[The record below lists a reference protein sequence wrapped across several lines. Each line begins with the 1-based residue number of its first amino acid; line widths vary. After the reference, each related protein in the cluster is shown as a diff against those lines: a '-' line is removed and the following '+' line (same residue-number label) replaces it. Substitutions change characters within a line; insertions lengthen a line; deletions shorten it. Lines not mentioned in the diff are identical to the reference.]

1 MRIDLE
7 TAWAAGL
14 LLGLCRTAGFAAASP
29 LVARALPPVGRVLLA
44 LAGAVLLAR
53 PVTADLTVPHLLGW
67 AGANVAVGL
76 ALGFVSGI
84 GLWLFQVA
92 GEILDAGSGLAMART
107 LDPLARAEVGV
118 LGRLFQ
124 MTAFALLLALGG
136 DRLLLAGLARSA
148 ELLPLTGAPALPPG
162 LGDAVLAAIS
172 SLMVA
177 GFELAAPVLGALVLT
192 ELALALAARLAPQAN
207 VFLLGLS
214 VKVALTLA
222 LLGSALALFP
232 GTARD
237 ALEVALRALGGAIRL
252 LAGGSA

>member
-1 MRIDLE
+1 MRIELE

-14 LLGLCRTAGFAAASP
+14 LLALCRTAGFAAASP

-44 LAGAVLLAR
+44 LAAAMLLAR
-53 PVTADLTVPHLLGW
+53 PVTADPTVGHLLGW
-67 AGANVAVGL
+67 AAANVAVGL

-92 GEILDAGSGLAMART
+92 GEILDAGSGLAVART
-107 LDPLARAEVGV
+107 LDPLARGEVGV

-136 DRLLLAGLARSA
+136 DRMLLAGLARSA
-148 ELLPLTGAPALPPG
+148 DVLPLEAAPSLPSG
-162 LGDAVLAAIS
+162 LGDAVLAEVS

-177 GFELAAPVLGALVLT
+177 GLELAAPVLGALL
-192 ELALALAARLAPQAN
+192 LAEVVLALAARLAPQAN

-214 VKVALTLA
+214 VKVALTIA
-222 LLGSALALFP
+222 LLGAALALFP

-237 ALEVALRALGGAIRL
+237 AIDGAVRALGGTLRL
-252 LAGGSA
+252 LAG

>member
-1 MRIDLE
+1 MRLELE
-7 TAWAAGL
+7 TAWAAGFL
-14 LLGLCRTAGFAAASP
+14 FALCRTASFAAASP

-44 LAGAVLLAR
+44 LAGALLLVQ
-53 PVTADLTVPHLLGW
+53 PVTGDLTVPHLLTW

-107 LDPLARAEVGV
+107 LDPLARVEVGV

-124 MTAFALLLALGG
+124 MTALALLFALGG

-148 ELLPLTGAPALPPG
+148 EALPLWGAPSLPSG
-162 LGDAVLAAIS
+162 VGDAVLASVS

-177 GFELAAPVLGALVLT
+177 GLELAAPVLGALVLT
-192 ELALALAARLAPQAN
+192 ELVLALGARLAPQAN

-214 VKVALTLA
+214 VKVALTIA
-222 LLGSALALFP
+222 LLGIALALFP
-232 GTARD
+232 GTAREALD
-237 ALEVALRALGGAIRL
+237 AAVRALGGTLRL
-252 LAGGSA
+252 LSG

>member
-1 MRIDLE
+1 MRIELE
-7 TAWAAGL
+7 TAWAAGFL
-14 LLGLCRTAGFAAASP
+14 LALCRTAGFAAASP

-53 PVTADLTVPHLLGW
+53 PVTEDLTVPHLLGW
-67 AGANVAVGL
+67 AGANVSVGL
-76 ALGFVSGI
+76 ALGFVSGV

-107 LDPLARAEVGV
+107 LDPLSRGEVGV

-124 MTAFALLLALGG
+124 MTAFALLFALGG

-148 ELLPLTGAPALPPG
+148 ELLPLTGAPSLPPG
-162 LGDAVLAAIS
+162 VGDAVLAGVS

-177 GFELAAPVLGALVLT
+177 GLELAAPVLGALVLA
-192 ELALALAARLAPQAN
+192 ELVLALAARLAPQAN

-214 VKVALTLA
+214 AKVALTIA
-222 LLGSALALFP
+222 LLGTALALFP
-232 GTARD
+232 GTAREALD
-237 ALEVALRALGGAIRL
+237 AAVDALGGVIRL
-252 LAGGSA
+252 LAG

>member
-1 MRIDLE
+1 MRLELE

-14 LLGLCRTAGFAAASP
+14 LFALCRTAGFAAASP

-44 LAGAVLLAR
+44 LAGALLLTR
-53 PVTADLTVPHLLGW
+53 PVEGDLTVPHLLGW
-67 AGANVAVGL
+67 AGANVAVGV

-92 GEILDAGSGLAMART
+92 GEILDAASGLAMARV
-107 LDPLARAEVGV
+107 LDPLARGEVGV

-148 ELLPLTGAPALPPG
+148 DVLPLWGAPSLPSG
-162 LGDAVLAAIS
+162 VGDAVLAGVS

-177 GFELAAPVLGALVLT
+177 GLELAAPVLGALVLA
-192 ELALALAARLAPQAN
+192 EIVLALAARLAPQAN

-214 VKVALTLA
+214 VKIALTIA
-222 LLGSALALFP
+222 LLGAALALFP

-237 ALEVALRALGGAIRL
+237 ALDATIRALGGTLRL
-252 LAGGSA
+252 LAG